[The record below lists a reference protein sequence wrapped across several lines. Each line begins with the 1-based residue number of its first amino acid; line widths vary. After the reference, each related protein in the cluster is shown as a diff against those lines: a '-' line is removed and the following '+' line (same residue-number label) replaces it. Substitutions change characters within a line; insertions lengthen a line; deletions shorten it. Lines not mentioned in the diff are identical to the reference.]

1 MPPVIGVFDSGFG
14 GLTVLRE
21 LRKALP
27 AADYLYFG
35 DTAHLPYGAKSV
47 RTVAKYA
54 ISAAHFLEE
63 HGIEMLVVACNTAT
77 ALAFDDIRNAVKVP
91 VVGVIEPG
99 AERAAAI
106 SKTKKVVVAATE
118 ATVASHAYQR
128 ALEQRG
134 MQATEKACPLFVPLV
149 EEGWVEHRV
158 TEEVAHIYMDQVFQ
172 DGARDA
178 DVLVLGCTH
187 YPLIR
192 PLLRRVVPQS
202 VEIVDSAESTAA
214 KGVELLGASRGQGAP
229 GDLRCYAT
237 DSVEKFRR
245 LGSKFLG
252 CAIEKIELVDIE
264 K

>member
-77 ALAFDDIRNAVKVP
+77 ALAFEDIRNAVKVP

-106 SKTKKVVVAATE
+106 SKTRKVVVAATE

-202 VEIVDSAESTAA
+202 VEIVDSAESTAS
-214 KGVELLGASRGQGAP
+214 KVVELLGAGRGQGAP

-252 CAIEKIELVDIE
+252 CPIEKIELVDIE

>member
-1 MPPVIGVFDSGFG
+1 
-14 GLTVLRE
+14 
-21 LRKALP
+21 
-27 AADYLYFG
+27 
-35 DTAHLPYGAKSV
+35 
-47 RTVAKYA
+47 VAKYA

-77 ALAFDDIRNAVKVP
+77 ALAFEDIRTAVKVP

-192 PLLRRVVPQS
+192 GLLRRVVPPS
-202 VEIVDSAESTAA
+202 VEIVDSAESTAS
-214 KGVELLGASRGQGAP
+214 KVVELLGADRGRGGS

-252 CAIEKIELVDIE
+252 CPIEKIELVDIE

>member
-1 MPPVIGVFDSGFG
+1 
-14 GLTVLRE
+14 
-21 LRKALP
+21 
-27 AADYLYFG
+27 
-35 DTAHLPYGAKSV
+35 
-47 RTVAKYA
+47 
-54 ISAAHFLEE
+54 
-63 HGIEMLVVACNTAT
+63 
-77 ALAFDDIRNAVKVP
+77 
-91 VVGVIEPG
+91 
-99 AERAAAI
+99 
-106 SKTKKVVVAATE
+106 VVVAATD

-128 ALEQRG
+128 ALEQLG

-214 KGVELLGASRGQGAP
+214 KVVELLRAGPGQGAP

-245 LGSKFLG
+245 LGSRFLG
-252 CAIEKIELVDIE
+252 CPIEKIELVDIE

>member
-1 MPPVIGVFDSGFG
+1 MPTVIGVFDSGFG
-14 GLTVLRE
+14 GLTVLHE

-27 AADYLYFG
+27 AADYIYFG

-47 RTVAKYA
+47 RTVCKYA
-54 ISAAHFLEE
+54 ISAAHFLQE

-77 ALAFDDIRNAVKVP
+77 ALAFEDIQNAVKVP

-99 AERAAAI
+99 AERAATI
-106 SKTKKVVVAATE
+106 SKTRKVVVAATE

-128 ALEQRG
+128 ALERYG
-134 MQATEKACPLFVPLV
+134 VQATEKACPLFVPLV
-149 EEGWVEHRV
+149 EEGWVDYRV
-158 TEEVAHIYMDQVFQ
+158 TEEVARIYMDEVFQ
-172 DGARDA
+172 GGARDA

-192 PLLRRVVPQS
+192 PLLRRIVPQV

-214 KGVELLGASRGQGAP
+214 KVVELLGTNRAQGAP

-252 CAIEKIELVDIE
+252 CPIQKIELVDIE